1 LVEAV
6 NPLPVA
12 FVWGRVHDPKGA
24 SVAATIVYHRLRDG
38 AAAGSATADPVT
50 GEYQIALPI
59 GEGYGFRAEASG
71 YVAVSEH
78 VSLEKATMG
87 DRIERDLTLIPI
99 AVGAV
104 VRLNNVFFRTGEAVL
119 LPESRSELDRVV
131 AALEASPRM
140 AVEIAG
146 HTDAEG
152 EAAANQALSEARATA
167 VVAYLSEHGI
177 AGKRLVAK
185 GYGETKPI
193 ASNASEAGRQENR
206 RVELVVRER

>member
-1 LVEAV
+1 M
-6 NPLPVA
+6 
-12 FVWGRVHDPKGA
+12 
-24 SVAATIVYHRLRDG
+24 
-38 AAAGSATADPVT
+38 T

-59 GEGYGFRAEASG
+59 GEEYGFRAEASG

-78 VSLEKATMG
+78 VSLVKAVMG
-87 DRIERDLTLIPI
+87 DIIERDLTLVPI

-119 LPESRSELDRVV
+119 LPESKGELDRVV
-131 AALEASPRM
+131 GALEASPRM

-177 AGKRLVAK
+177 AATRLVAK
-185 GYGETKPI
+185 GYGEAKPV
-193 ASNASEAGRQENR
+193 AANTTDAGRQENR
-206 RVELVVRER
+206 RVELIVRDR